1 MINSPDPRA
10 LAEIRYTVLAVAFLM
25 AAATLHQIYVS
36 LDGRPINAVVAALLI
51 TGIVG
56 ITRKVRW
63 GRRIAVAFFWGSII
77 ISFGALSPFNA
88 GDLMAEG
95 IEPPSILTLGL
106 RFAGVCAIAIVCLHY
121 LGKHKSMFRPAW
133 I

>member
-1 MINSPDPRA
+1 MHSPNPRA
-10 LAEIRYTVLAVAFLM
+10 LAELRYTVLVVAFLM
-25 AAATLHQIYVS
+25 AAATLHQIHVS
-36 LDGRPINAVVAALLI
+36 LDDRPINAGLAALLI

-63 GRRIAVAFFWGSII
+63 GRRIAVTFLWGAIFV
-77 ISFGALSPFNA
+77 SFGSLSPFNA

-95 IEPPSILTLGL
+95 IEPPSILALGL
-106 RFAGVCAIAIVCLHY
+106 RLAGVCAIAIACLHY